1 MSSDSDED
9 FGDLDIC
16 NSAATRVLSNWTKSF
31 DKTEIEKNVL
41 KKPIS
46 VGSEEVVTP
55 TKKSKKGKE
64 NSKKANSKKASC
76 TIDDNSDDDDDDVIV
91 TKSGSNQVNITPP
104 ASPLGTPASAKGAN
118 SRAVRGANRTKKT
131 QQALQKLQTAHFR
144 QPKGRPL
151 SRNTSINGDD
161 SLLETVD
168 LEDDDSF
175 ELKIRWK
182 AQVIRLSV
190 QPADR
195 MGKVMDRLAE
205 EVGKQPGDVV
215 LYGGGEPLKRE
226 DTVTNLGLSIVS
238 VLEAR
243 PKVDVHKT
251 DDRIEIKLQSKDRRA
266 TVMVKIKPMDNMK
279 FVMEEYAKKSGIS
292 LDTLKF
298 TFDGEELDPEET
310 AESLDLEGGECIDV
324 AERKK

>member
-1 MSSDSDED
+1 MSSDSDDD
-9 FGDLDIC
+9 FGPLDIC
-16 NSAATRVLSNWTKSF
+16 SSAAAGVRQHWSKSF

-55 TKKSKKGKE
+55 NKKSKKGKE
-64 NSKKANSKKASC
+64 NVQQTKAKKPSY
-76 TIDDNSDDDDDDVIV
+76 TIGDNSDDDDDDIV

-104 ASPLGTPASAKGAN
+104 ASPTGGTPGSANA
-118 SRAVRGANRTKKT
+118 RAVRGANRTKKT
-131 QQALQKLQTAHFR
+131 TQALQKLQTANFR
-144 QPKGRPL
+144 QPKGKPL
-151 SRNTSINGDD
+151 SRNISINGDD
-161 SLLETVD
+161 SLLETVE

-190 QPADR
+190 QPVDR

-215 LYGGGEPLKRE
+215 LYGGEEPLKRE
-226 DTVTNLGLSIVS
+226 DTVAKLGLSIVS

-243 PKVDVHKT
+243 PKVDVHST

-266 TVMVKIKPMDNMK
+266 NVLVKIKPMDNMK
-279 FVMEEYAKKSGIS
+279 FVMEEYAKKSGLS

-298 TFDGEELDPEET
+298 TFDGEDLDPEET
-310 AESLDLEGGECIDV
+310 AESLELEGGECIDV
-324 AERKK
+324 HSK